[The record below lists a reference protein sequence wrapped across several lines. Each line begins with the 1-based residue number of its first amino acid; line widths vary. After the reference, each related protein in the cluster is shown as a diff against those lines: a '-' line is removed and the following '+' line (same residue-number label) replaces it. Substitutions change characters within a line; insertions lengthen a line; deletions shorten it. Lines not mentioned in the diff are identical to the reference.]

1 MKKLTPYPLSSR
13 REGVGGEFYYLC
25 KKPIIMLLPRE
36 QALALLHQHI
46 KNERMINHSLAS
58 EAVLKALARRLGRD
72 EDKWGLAGLLHDL
85 DVEIT
90 HADPLIHGLE
100 TARMLAE
107 MGIDED
113 VVETIRLHNEMATN
127 IPRTSEFHHALAA
140 GETITGLITA
150 TSLVYPDKKVSSV
163 KPKSVVKRMKEKAF
177 AASVKR
183 ENILECELIGIPLEE
198 FAELAITAMAEV
210 FE

>member
-1 MKKLTPYPLSSR
+1 
-13 REGVGGEFYYLC
+13 
-25 KKPIIMLLPRE
+25 MLLPRE